1 MSTYAV
7 RTGDG
12 RLVAMTADEIRRD
25 LVDGSEDAADRGHI
39 PTLTENEIE
48 RLLEL
53 FLDPACV
60 VGVAAGN
67 QVVTTQDAGNQR
79 FDADSGSCGMGLG
92 MGRIEGLH
100 LMERAF
106 AQDTVELGHIDYSY
120 KVIKPIIAQEQAHM
134 ERALLTT
141 VAPVFYGAM
150 PNLGLYFSPD
160 GPFANPSDLLPAG
173 KVKEALE
180 AQESASAHA
189 QRDMVFVGTRLADS
203 GADAI
208 NLDTTG
214 AAGDGDFHA
223 ALNTVEQLKA
233 KKPHLAIEVGMA
245 SEFVLGMHGRLTYKG
260 ERLAGMY
267 PHDQVRMVELAG
279 GDVFGPV
286 VNTNTGR
293 SMPWNLARSVCFVK
307 ACVEAANIPV
317 HANVGMGVGGI
328 PVFDTPA
335 IDAVSRASVA
345 MVQIARVDGL

>member
-1 MSTYAV
+1 MPTYRT

-12 RLVAMTADEIRRD
+12 RLVDMTRDEIRQD
-25 LVDGSEDAADRGHI
+25 LIAGSEDAADRGKI
-39 PTLTENEIE
+39 PPLTENEID
-48 RLLEL
+48 RLLDL

-60 VGVAAGN
+60 VGVPAGS

-79 FDADSGSCGMGLG
+79 FDADSGSCGLGLG

-106 AQDTVELGHIDYSY
+106 AQDTIELGHIDYSY
-120 KVIKPIIAQEQAHM
+120 KVIKPIVAQEQAHL
-134 ERALLTT
+134 ERALLST

-150 PNLGLYFSPD
+150 PNLGLYFAPD
-160 GPFANPSDLLPAG
+160 GPFGNPSDLLPAG

-180 AQESASAHA
+180 AQEEASAHA

-203 GADAI
+203 GADAL

-214 AAGDGDFHA
+214 AAGDADFHS
-223 ALNTVEQLKA
+223 ALNTVEELKA
-233 KKPHLAIEVGMA
+233 KRPHLALEVGMA
-245 SEFVLGMHGRLTYKG
+245 SEFVLGMHGGLQYKG

-267 PHDQVRMVELAG
+267 PHDQVRMVAEAG
-279 GDVFGPV
+279 GDIFGPV

-307 ACVEAANIPV
+307 ACVEAATIPV

-335 IDAVSRASVA
+335 VDAVTRASVA
-345 MVQIARVDGL
+345 MVEIARVDGL